1 MPPSKK
7 HNTASASLFF
17 ITFLVERSLCKTQPA
32 TPDHLY
38 FQWPGGE
45 QSNQRK
51 QTVNVNNNILNSVN
65 DIFDSFD
72 DEYILN
78 SMVEDIVKPVI
89 QEAIVRKEDQER
101 EYEEKVHDGE
111 IFTKHRNI
119 RRRPELYHSDRL
131 KYRYPPTQLDRDY
144 PPAAYSQSR
153 YGQRLRRGL
162 ARLASSAPVWQ
173 QFLQLLAAGLLV
185 FLLPGVFIG

>member
-1 MPPSKK
+1 MPPSKN
-7 HNTASASLFF
+7 HNTAPASLFF
-17 ITFLVERSLCKTQPA
+17 ITFLVERSLCKT
-32 TPDHLY
+32 HLY
-38 FQWPGGE
+38 HQWPGGE
-45 QSNQRK
+45 TSN
-51 QTVNVNNNILNSVN
+51 QTVNINNNILNSVN

-89 QEAIVRKEDQER
+89 QEAIVRKEDQDR

-131 KYRYPPTQLDRDY
+131 KYRYPPPHLDRDY
-144 PPAAYSQSR
+144 PPPAYSPSR